1 MPKYKVYGHR
11 LEVNHY
17 IINAPTQDE
26 AIANIH
32 KAMKGKTNQVYTI
45 DFSRK
50 YVRIKKVKELI

>member
-26 AIANIH
+26 AIDSI
-32 KAMKGKTNQVYTI
+32 KKTMKGKTNPAYYTHLTLPTTP
-45 DFSRK
+45 
-50 YVRIKKVKELI
+50 YV

>member
-17 IINAPTQDE
+17 IINAHTQDE
-26 AIANIH
+26 AIDNIY

>member
-26 AIANIH
+26 AIDSIK
-32 KAMKGKTNQVYTI
+32 KAMKGKTNRIHTI
-45 DFSRK
+45 DFTRK

>member
-11 LEVNHY
+11 LEVKHY
-17 IINAPTQDE
+17 IINGTAQDE
-26 AIANIH
+26 AIDSIY
-32 KAMKGKTNQVYTI
+32 KSMKGKTNQVYTI